1 MRRDRYDNP
10 LSTQSDAARD
20 AYVEGVDLFLAAQS
34 GAEQAFHRALEADP
48 DLAVAHA
55 GLARV
60 LQLHAKGPD
69 AAAAIARARDRVSGS
84 SEREA
89 SHVAAIGHLIDGNGP
104 AGLQAIRHHILDH
117 PRDAM
122 VVQPCTGVFGL
133 IGFSGQPGREA
144 EQLAFMAPLVRYY
157 GEDWWFDS
165 VLAFAEVEAGQTAK
179 AEATIERSLAANP
192 DSANGAHIRAH
203 VHYEAGETEAGL
215 AYIDDWRSRYD
226 KAGPLHCHI
235 SWHVA
240 LWAMESGRM
249 DKAWSVIETDVKPG
263 GGWGPPINVL
273 TDTAAF
279 LFRAELAGEAPRPDL
294 WHAVA
299 DFAAK
304 TFPNPGIAFADAH
317 AALAHAMAGN
327 GALLERLVR
336 EPAGPAG
343 PVVASLAAAFGAFA
357 KGEWDACV
365 AGLAPVMASHER
377 IGGSRAQRDLVEFA
391 LVAALLR
398 SGRVEEARRT
408 LEERRPA
415 KAASAPLAGL
425 GRAA

>member
-20 AYVEGVDLFLAAQS
+20 AYCEGVDLFLAAQA
-34 GAEQAFHRALEADP
+34 GADVAFNAAIEADP
-48 DLAVAHA
+48 GLAVAHA

-60 LQLHAKGPD
+60 HQLYARGAEASAAISRARE
-69 AAAAIARARDRVSGS
+69 AAAGASA
-84 SEREA
+84 REA
-89 SHVAAIGHLIDGNGP
+89 AHVAAIGHLIDGNGP
-104 AGLQAIRHHILDH
+104 AGLAAIRAHLQDF

-144 EQLAFMAPLVRYY
+144 EQLAFMAPLAPHY
-157 GEDWWFDS
+157 GDDWWFQS
-165 VLAFAEVEAGQTAK
+165 VLAFAEVEAGQTTK

-192 DSANGAHIRAH
+192 NSANGAHIRAH

-215 AYIDDWRSRYD
+215 SYIDDWRSRYD
-226 KAGPLHCHI
+226 KAAPLHCHI

-240 LWAMESGRM
+240 LWAMETGRL
-249 DKAWSVIETDVKPG
+249 DKAWSVIEADVQPDG
-263 GGWGPPINVL
+263 AWGPPINVL

-279 LFRAELAGEAPRPDL
+279 LFRAELAGEAPRADL
-294 WHAVA
+294 WQSVA
-299 DFAAK
+299 SFAAK
-304 TFPNPGIAFADAH
+304 AFPKPGLAFADAH

-327 GALLERLVR
+327 GEALQRLVR
-336 EPAGPAG
+336 EPAGPAA
-343 PVVASLAAAFGAFA
+343 PVVSSLAAAFGAFA
-357 KGEWDACV
+357 RGEWEACIADLV
-365 AGLAPVMASHER
+365 PVMASHER

-391 LVAALLR
+391 LVAALLKA
-398 SGRVEEARRT
+398 GRTEEARRT